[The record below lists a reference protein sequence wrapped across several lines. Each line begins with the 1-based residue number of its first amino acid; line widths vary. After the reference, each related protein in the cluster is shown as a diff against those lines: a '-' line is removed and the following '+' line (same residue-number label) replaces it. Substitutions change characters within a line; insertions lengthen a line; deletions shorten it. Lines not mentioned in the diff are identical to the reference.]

1 MDSAKGF
8 KVPPRRRFVA
18 LACGARAK
26 IVDYS
31 MKRDFGRDYVDG
43 PVADQ
48 DALHLTAAHLETIK
62 GQLCSLRY
70 SCLCASRRRPLRGL
84 S

>member
-1 MDSAKGF
+1 VDSAKGF

-48 DALHLTAAHLETIK
+48 DALHLTAALK
-62 GQLCSLRY
+62 GQFCSLRY
-70 SCLCASRRRPLRGL
+70 SCFFAPRRWSLPGL

>member
-48 DALHLTAAHLETIK
+48 DALHLTAALK
-62 GQLCSLRY
+62 GQFCSL
-70 SCLCASRRRPLRGL
+70 
-84 S
+84 